1 MSSAPRPSSSDASLL
16 APDVVARVQRRMR
29 RVLVS
34 TQVLG
39 GLGVGAGV
47 TVTTLLAFELSGTAA
62 LAGLAASASAFGA
75 GLTSAAIGALARHG
89 RRPGLVGGYLLGT
102 VGAATAILAAV
113 VGSFPLMVVATFAFG
128 ASSASNL
135 QARYAVADLAPVERR
150 ARDLSTVVW
159 ATTVGAVLGPNLTG
173 PGARIA
179 ELAGL
184 PELAG
189 PYLLSASGFLAAA
202 LVMAIGLRPD
212 PLLLARRLS
221 GSVSGSV
228 ERPSAVVALPVGS
241 TVGQPRRAGIV
252 GALGAVRSSRS
263 ASAAAVTIAAA
274 HAVMVGVMVM
284 TPVHMGGNGAS
295 VQLIGLTISLHIAGM
310 YALSPVFGRLA
321 DRFGTHLVLGAG
333 LVQLVVAV
341 ALAATGEP
349 HGGAAFT
356 LGLVLLGSGWS
367 ACLIASSA
375 LLTGALAVDER
386 APAQGLVD
394 LMMNVAGG
402 LAGAVSGL
410 IMTLLGFPA
419 LALVTIVLLLV
430 PATLVLRDAPSGHR
444 PARAH

>member
-47 TVTTLLAFELSGTAA
+47 AVTTLLAFELSGTAA
-62 LAGLAASASAFGA
+62 LAGLAASSSAFGA

-102 VGAATAILAAV
+102 VGATTAILAAV
-113 VGSFPLMVVATFAFG
+113 VGSFPLMVAATFAFG
-128 ASSASNL
+128 ASNASNL

-221 GSVSGSV
+221 GSGSV
-228 ERPSAVVALPVGS
+228 ERPSAVVALPIGS
-241 TVGQPRRAGIV
+241 TAGQPRRAGIV
-252 GALGAVRSSRS
+252 GALGSVRSSRS

-310 YALSPVFGRLA
+310 YALSPVFGRLT
-321 DRFGTHLVLGAG
+321 DRLGAHRVLGAG

-349 HGGAAFT
+349 HGGAAFM

-386 APAQGLVD
+386 APAQGFVD